1 MKKGVIFGIL
11 WGFLAWIPYYT
22 DHLSELRNFIGIPA
36 AIGLEL
42 ELALKI
48 GDAFIYS
55 ILISALF
62 CGITGMVIKTIR
74 EGFKIIGLGK
84 RKTPRRGL

>member
-22 DHLSELRNFIGIPA
+22 DHLNELKSIIGIPA
-36 AIGLEL
+36 EIGLEL

-62 CGITGMVIKTIR
+62 CGIVGMVIKTTR

-84 RKTPRRGL
+84 RKPPRRGL

>member
-22 DHLSELRNFIGIPA
+22 DHLSRLRSIIGIPA
-36 AIGLEL
+36 EIGLEL

-62 CGITGMVIKTIR
+62 CGIIGAVIKTMK
-74 EGFKIIGLGK
+74 EGFKIIGFGK